1 MLQMSSQLIHQ
12 LQQYNWP
19 GNIRELE
26 HLIERAVLLTT
37 GDTIHHIDLPVIR
50 TMVSKDSS
58 SGSEMV
64 KTIDEMEK
72 EHILNILGFCK
83 GKISGAQGAA
93 TLLGVPPSTLHSKM
107 KRLGIQRKYSE

>member
-1 MLQMSSQLIHQ
+1 
-12 LQQYNWP
+12 
-19 GNIRELE
+19 
-26 HLIERAVLLTT
+26 
-37 GDTIHHIDLPVIR
+37 
-50 TMVSKDSS
+50 
-58 SGSEMV
+58 MV